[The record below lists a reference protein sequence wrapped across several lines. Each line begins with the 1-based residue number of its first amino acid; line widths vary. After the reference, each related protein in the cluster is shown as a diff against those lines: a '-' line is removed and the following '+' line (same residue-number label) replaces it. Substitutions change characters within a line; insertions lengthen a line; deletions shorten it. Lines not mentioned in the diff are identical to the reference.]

1 MLCELYLH
9 IAFVKNKIKVPGNDN
24 ISQHSNFISQVP
36 PLHHHL
42 FWIIK
47 PSSDHMA
54 QKIMVYS
61 EKIRGTHAHIYSI

>member
-24 ISQHSNFISQVP
+24 ISQYSNFISQVP

-42 FWIIK
+42 F
-47 PSSDHMA
+47 
-54 QKIMVYS
+54 
-61 EKIRGTHAHIYSI
+61 